1 MVVEGKELKSLGED
15 RGVMGCW
22 WVGLWG
28 VPGQFSTSG
37 IYEALRYAV
46 MQKGILKLT
55 KRPLVQALLFSRT
68 SSSVLGTI
76 LRRATDCIAFYEA
89 FFVRFKTW
97 QSVPLFFF
105 FFKVCLC
112 LSQKSLRLLNCFL
125 CSVSKKKKALKN
137 RFSVEQLA

>member
-1 MVVEGKELKSLGED
+1 MVLEGKELKSLGED

-105 FFKVCLC
+105 FLKYVC
-112 LSQKSLRLLNCFL
+112 
-125 CSVSKKKKALKN
+125 V
-137 RFSVEQLA
+137 